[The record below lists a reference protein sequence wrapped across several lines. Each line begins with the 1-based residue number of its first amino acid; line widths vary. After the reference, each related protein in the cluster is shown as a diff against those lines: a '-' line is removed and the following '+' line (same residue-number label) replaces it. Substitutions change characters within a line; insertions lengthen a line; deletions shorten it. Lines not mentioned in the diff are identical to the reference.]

1 MLSEF
6 GRIGR
11 DAELRYTAQGTAVC
25 GVSVAYN
32 YGCKDQNGDRPTQW
46 IEVVLWGKQAE
57 ALAQYLTKG
66 KQIYF
71 SARDIRVEEFQKKD
85 GAQGSKLTGDLVD
98 IKFASDGS
106 SQGGQQYQQQ
116 AQHPQQYQQ
125 QPQQQYQQPQQQMQG
140 QQQQQQQYQPRQQQQ
155 QQQKQG
161 QSDPFMDDV
170 PFDNPYRGT
179 RSLVV

>member
-6 GRIGR
+6 GRVGR
-11 DAELRYTAQGTAVC
+11 DAELRFTAQGTAVC
-25 GVSVAYN
+25 GISVAYN
-32 YGCKDQNGDRPTQW
+32 YGRKDQNGDRPTQW

-85 GAQGSKLTGDLVD
+85 GTQGSKLTGDLVD

-116 AQHPQQYQQ
+116 PQQQYQQ
-125 QPQQQYQQPQQQMQG
+125 QPQQQMQG
-140 QQQQQQQYQPRQQQQ
+140 QYPQQRPQQQQYQQQPAA
-155 QQQKQG
+155 
-161 QSDPFMDDV
+161 SPAADTYDDDV
-170 PFDNPYRGT
+170 PFADPYRGT